1 MPKYRI
7 NDTLNFSFSIL
18 DSRENKIKRKTCCCF
33 ERHFYTVYT
42 IAPLDKRNEINKKRK
57 KTEEGGGD
65 KRAREQQQQQQP
77 KKTPRNEWVAQQ
89 IT

>member
-57 KTEEGGGD
+57 KTEEGGGI
-65 KRAREQQQQQQP
+65 KERGNNNNNNSR
-77 KKTPRNEWVAQQ
+77 KKPPEMNG
-89 IT
+89 